1 MRLVIASDTHGLHDA
16 VTVPDG
22 DVFIHAGDL
31 TSIGD
36 LAEISNVGKWI
47 RGLPHRHKIVIAGN
61 HDRGFEE
68 HPTDAQKL
76 LGAED
81 GITYLQDSGVVIDGI
96 KFWGSPWQ
104 PEFLNWAFNLRRGA
118 EIARKWN
125 LIPFGTD
132 VLITHGP
139 PMAILD
145 YAHGEHHGCADL
157 WKRVRDLAPK
167 IHAFG
172 HIHEGSGVEERDRTT
187 YFNAS
192 ICDGEHKAVN
202 PCRVIDVE

>member
-16 VTVPDG
+16 VSVPDG

-31 TSIGD
+31 TKFGE
-36 LAEISNVGKWI
+36 LAEISDFGKWI

-68 HPTDAQKL
+68 RPADAQKL

-104 PEFLNWAFNLRRGA
+104 PEFLNWAFNLQRGA

-125 LIPFGTD
+125 LVPRETD

-139 PMAILD
+139 PITILD
-145 YAHGEHHGCADL
+145 YAHGQHVGCADL
-157 WKRVRDLAPK
+157 WKRVMDIAPK
-167 IHAFG
+167 VHAFG
-172 HIHEGSGVEERDRTT
+172 HVHEGSGVEEREGTT
-187 YFNAS
+187 YVNAS
-192 ICDGEHKAVN
+192 ICDGQ
-202 PCRVIDVE
+202 